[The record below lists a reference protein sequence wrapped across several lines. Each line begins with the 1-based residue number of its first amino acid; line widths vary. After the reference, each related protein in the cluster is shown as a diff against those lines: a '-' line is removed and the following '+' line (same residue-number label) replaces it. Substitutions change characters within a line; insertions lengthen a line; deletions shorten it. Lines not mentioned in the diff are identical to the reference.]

1 MFLSYFQSLKEAFIL
16 HHKTDSVNWR
26 YFIRARYGLKCA
38 HQKSHVEGLT
48 PNVTISGDGVLKEK
62 ISLSRGPG
70 SKRTGVLLRKVR
82 DARAP
87 PRVSTLSH
95 THTHTH
101 THTGTERERAP

>member
-1 MFLSYFQSLKEAFIL
+1 MFLSYFQSLKEEFIL
-16 HHKTDSVNWR
+16 HHKIDSVNWR

-101 THTGTERERAP
+101 TGTERERAP